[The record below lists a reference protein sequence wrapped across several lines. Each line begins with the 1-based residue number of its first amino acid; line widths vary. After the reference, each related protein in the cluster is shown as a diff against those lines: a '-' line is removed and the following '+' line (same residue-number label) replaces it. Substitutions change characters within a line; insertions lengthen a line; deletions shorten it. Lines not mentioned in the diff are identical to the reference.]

1 LRASQTTTNNLIL
14 AQALNTQ
21 GSLQLATGQT
31 EAALNTWKQ
40 AAIAYTN
47 AGDEAGILGSQINQ
61 AQALQTLGL
70 YRQAQTTLEQLNQKL
85 QTQPDSL
92 LKVTGLR
99 SLGVALQVM
108 GDLQKSQAVLEQ
120 SLAIAQ
126 RLESSP
132 DTSTIL
138 FSLGNTARALK
149 DHQKSFNYY
158 HKAAENATTSITKV
172 EAQLNQLSLSVQT
185 QKWEVAPALLSQ
197 IQSSLTNLPPSRA
210 AVYAQVNLAESL
222 MTKRSNLPDQLS
234 KIAQLLARA
243 IQQAR
248 SLKDSRAESYALG
261 ELGRLYE
268 QTQQWS
274 DAQKLTQEAL
284 SLAQA
289 INADHIA
296 YRWQWQL
303 GRILKQQGNLTG
315 AVAAYTEAV
324 NTLQSLRSDLV
335 AISSD
340 VQFTFRDSVE
350 LVYRELVRLLLEL
363 PPTASSSLKPQ
374 SDQGEEP
381 EGVIS
386 QKNLEKARKLIESL
400 QLAELDNFFREAC
413 LKTKPEQIDQVDPTA
428 AIIYPII
435 LPDRIAVIFS
445 LPRQSSQKPWL
456 RYYQT
461 KLPQSQVESVLEQ
474 LFQSLN
480 PAFSNK
486 QRLRVSQQV
495 YDWLIRPAEAQF
507 AQSGVKTLVFVPD
520 GSLRNLPMA
529 ALHDGQH
536 YLVEKYNI
544 AVSQGLQLLQPRSLI
559 RKRLKVLLGGLTEA
573 RQGFSA
579 LPAVESELN
588 QIASEMRSK
597 VLLNQK
603 FIKTTIEEQIYA
615 EPFPIIHLATHA
627 QFSSNADNTF
637 LLTWDGRINVKDLD
651 RLLRGREQENTNPIE
666 LLVLSACQTAVG
678 DKRAALGLAGL
689 AVRSGTR
696 STLATLWSVRDQST
710 AELMAQFYRELTQTE
725 VNKAEALRQAQLKLL
740 KKPKYEHPFYW
751 APFVLVGNWL

>member
-1 LRASQTTTNNLIL
+1 
-14 AQALNTQ
+14 
-21 GSLQLATGQT
+21 
-31 EAALNTWKQ
+31 
-40 AAIAYTN
+40 
-47 AGDEAGILGSQINQ
+47 
-61 AQALQTLGL
+61 
-70 YRQAQTTLEQLNQKL
+70 
-85 QTQPDSL
+85 
-92 LKVTGLR
+92 
-99 SLGVALQVM
+99 
-108 GDLQKSQAVLEQ
+108 
-120 SLAIAQ
+120 
-126 RLESSP
+126 
-132 DTSTIL
+132 
-138 FSLGNTARALK
+138 
-149 DHQKSFNYY
+149 
-158 HKAAENATTSITKV
+158 
-172 EAQLNQLSLSVQT
+172 
-185 QKWEVAPALLSQ
+185 
-197 IQSSLTNLPPSRA
+197 
-210 AVYAQVNLAESL
+210 
-222 MTKRSNLPDQLS
+222 
-234 KIAQLLARA
+234 
-243 IQQAR
+243 
-248 SLKDSRAESYALG
+248 
-261 ELGRLYE
+261 
-268 QTQQWS
+268 
-274 DAQKLTQEAL
+274 
-284 SLAQA
+284 
-289 INADHIA
+289 
-296 YRWQWQL
+296 
-303 GRILKQQGNLTG
+303 
-315 AVAAYTEAV
+315 
-324 NTLQSLRSDLV
+324 
-335 AISSD
+335 
-340 VQFTFRDSVE
+340 
-350 LVYRELVRLLLEL
+350 
-363 PPTASSSLKPQ
+363 
-374 SDQGEEP
+374 
-381 EGVIS
+381 
-386 QKNLEKARKLIESL
+386 
-400 QLAELDNFFREAC
+400 AELDNFFREAC